1 MSTKQLEESMARRYI
16 FANQKGG
23 VTKTTSTITSAVM
36 STLCG
41 KRTLVVDMDG
51 QGNTT
56 YAFGYNPDQLDHT
69 VYTAMQGQSTIP
81 QALRKTYF
89 DPKSGIFF
97 NPADARTMETLG
109 IGTLEEARRG
119 PDILPNNILAGSA
132 DSELQENPTW
142 GILLR
147 EILSALDGY
156 YDDMYVDTNPS
167 LGKLTVNA
175 LYSGTD
181 VVIPMTP
188 EAWSMQ
194 GMMLLAKSVV
204 QAQKANTSLR
214 AAGILFTRVRYATHQ
229 EVMQHVREKLLPAIN
244 GQYAD
249 LKVACFETVIHEG
262 AVYGEA
268 ANSRTNIILAAPFSS
283 FALEHWRYYIELLTR
298 TNGSGVQAATTA
310 YQRLLALHQE
320 DAERKQARKQ
330 TRSAV
335 AGKEE

>member
-23 VTKTTSTITSAVM
+23 VTKSTTTINSAVM

-69 VYTAMQGQSTIP
+69 VYTVMQGQSTIT

-97 NPADARTMETLG
+97 NPADARTMEALG
-109 IGTLEEARRG
+109 IGTLDEARRG

-249 LKVACFETVIHEG
+249 LKVACFETVLHEG

-283 FALEHWRYYIELLTR
+283 FALEHWRYYSELLTR
-298 TNGSGVQAATTA
+298 TSGSGVQAATTA

-335 AGKEE
+335 AGKED